1 MFGRITPVVKYLLV
15 INLAIFGIGF
25 LIPFNFSYFF
35 GLHYIFAE
43 SFQPWQLLTYMFL
56 HGGLMHIFSNMF
68 GLFIFGPL
76 LEQVL
81 GSKRF
86 LMFYLIC
93 GVGAGVLNF
102 GITYWELNNQEKAL
116 NTYVAEPTPDG
127 FVYYMSKYEPQV
139 YRRINMDFLDAYE
152 ENPTDKRYQKES
164 IEAAQTTFEQRIN
177 IPTVGASG
185 AIFGLLVAFAL
196 IFPNLEMMM
205 LFFPVPIKAKY
216 LVSLYVL
223 YELYASFGYAGAS
236 NIAHFAHVS
245 GAIVGF
251 LLIRYWRIPRRY

>member
-1 MFGRITPVVKYLLV
+1 MLGQLTPVVKYLL
-15 INLAIFGIGF
+15 IITLAIFGIEM
-25 LIPFNFSYFF
+25 LLNTSFSNWL
-35 GLHYIFAE
+35 GLHFVLSE
-43 SFQPWQLLTYMFL
+43 LFQPWQLITYMFL
-56 HGGLMHIFSNMF
+56 HGGLGHIFSNMF
-68 GLFIFGPL
+68 GLFMFGPL

-86 LMFYLIC
+86 LIFYLIC
-93 GVGAGVLNF
+93 GVGAGALNF

-116 NTYVAEPTPDG
+116 NTYVSAPTPDG
-127 FVYYMSKYEPQV
+127 FVYYMSNYEPQI
-139 YRRINMDFLDAYE
+139 YTRLNMDFLDAYE
-152 ENPTDKRYQKES
+152 ENPTDKQYQKES
-164 IEAAQTTFEQRIN
+164 VEVAQTTFENRIN

-196 IFPNLEMMM
+196 IFPNLEMML
-205 LFFPVPIKAKY
+205 LFLPVPIKAKY
-216 LVSLYVL
+216 FVSLYLL
-223 YELYASFGYAGAS
+223 YELYASFGYVGAS